1 MPPRSRPR
9 ARSRAS
15 ARAVRKTIG
24 IEPVRSPSISSSA
37 TCQPSRPGIITS
49 SSTTSGSSLRAF
61 SSPVGPSLASSTS
74 IPSAS
79 RLTRQRRR
87 IGASSSITSTLVIGP
102 LSTLAGYTRFG
113 AGSLALAQDALRRQR
128 QREREAGALALPR
141 LEPDAAAHRLE
152 QLLGDEQAEAG
163 AAAREVATGVLG
175 AVELREDPALLRLR
189 DADALVVDPHL
200 DGLVTPL
207 CRNRDR
213 AAVGRVLDGVLDQV
227 HHDLAQL
234 LAVGVDGQRLG
245 QQVEHQLV
253 PVEHER

>member
-9 ARSRAS
+9 ARSRSS
-15 ARAVRKTIG
+15 ARAVRNTIG
-24 IEPVRSPSISSSA
+24 IDDVRPSSSNSSA
-37 TCQPSRPGIITS
+37 TRHPSRPGIITS
-49 SSTTSGSSLRAF
+49 RRITSGLSDLAF
-61 SSPVGPSLASSTS
+61 SRPLGPSAASSTS

-87 IGASSSITSTLVIGP
+87 IGASSSITSTLVTGP

-152 QLLGDEQAEAG
+152 QLLRDEQAEAG

-207 CRNRDR
+207 CR
-213 AAVGRVLDGVLDQV
+213 
-227 HHDLAQL
+227 
-234 LAVGVDGQRLG
+234 
-245 QQVEHQLV
+245 
-253 PVEHER
+253 